1 MIISEQNSWVHSDYI
16 KSFSVEKGKF
26 FISTLDE
33 EHSSKYVVFK
43 ASKSDLNLYVCI
55 GDDKLIE
62 RDSFKIEPPVEEDF
76 KLYLDRKRSK
86 AYY

>member
-1 MIISEQNSWVHSDYI
+1 MDNI

-26 FISTLDE
+26 FISTLEE
-33 EHSSKYVVFK
+33 EHSSKYAIFK
-43 ASKSDLNLYVCI
+43 ASKSDLILYVCI

-62 RDSFKIEPPVEEDF
+62 RDTFKIEPPVEEDF
-76 KLYLDRKRSK
+76 KLYLDWKWAK

>member
-1 MIISEQNSWVHSDYI
+1 MIISEQNSRVHSDYI